1 MFLNYRNQ
9 ENVLNRYFILMLVAV
24 LSLAPFIYM
33 VLVSFMSL
41 GEATN
46 IRILLPSELRF
57 ENYAKAWQQA
67 RFSNYFFNSVL
78 VTLSTL
84 ICQLVIC
91 SLAGY
96 AFAVIRFRGHQ
107 IVFMLVLITL
117 MVPESVLISP
127 LYQIILGRIVPIG
140 FLNAFSIMILC
151 SSFLILIYVMI
162 CLLNNWLQQNLN
174 PGIISIGIGILL
186 AGVLVIS
193 SLNSAETK
201 EFLTEEFADRN
212 WLNTFTVMVV
222 PFLGNAYSIFLFRQF
237 FMQMPGELWQAAR
250 IDGASHFQYFT
261 RVVVPLNLPAFA
273 IIGLL
278 SFIWSWNSF
287 MWPRLTQIDQ
297 TGHFTLPVGIDAFT
311 RAQGVELH
319 LLMAA
324 ATITV
329 LPVLALYM
337 GSLKLFMNSA
347 SRIGIKS

>member
-1 MFLNYRNQ
+1 MSLNFRNQ
-9 ENVLNRYFILMLVAV
+9 EKVLNRYLILIVVAV

-46 IRILLPSELRF
+46 IRILIPSEIRF

-84 ICQLVIC
+84 IGQLVIC

-107 IVFMLVLITL
+107 VVFMLVLITL

-127 LYQIILGRIVPIG
+127 LYQIILGRIVPIEI
-140 FLNAFSIMILC
+140 LNAFSIMIIC
-151 SSFLILIYVMI
+151 SSFLILVYTSI
-162 CLLNNWLQQNLN
+162 CLLNNWIQKNLN
-174 PGIISIGIGILL
+174 PEIISV
-186 AGVLVIS
+186 GVGSFVLVILVIS
-193 SLNSAETK
+193 SMNSKETM

-212 WLNTFTVMVV
+212 WLNTFTVMVI

-237 FMQMPGELWQAAR
+237 FMQMPGELWQAAK